1 MLYVE
6 AKELYDSLNWS
17 LPEKEII
24 AMESAEEFITDS
36 SNVRYLIESDE
47 YDTALEGALDKV
59 KAGLQKIGEFFHKLV
74 LRFQTFIRSFI
85 QNQRRKK
92 ATKLINDM
100 HGTTSIKISDKD
112 LDMLWKLYHD
122 LKVEG
127 WKEDFPEVK
136 REDENSELF
145 REVPISKVAKY
156 LQNMFTYSK
165 GIDDAIR
172 NYCAG
177 KTDPS
182 PSFLNANNITFEEY
196 PGFLHR
202 NANKATRAIKML
214 VSILGKANSDRRTE
228 EYTKKKAEEKE
239 KKTSERNQK
248 FAQKQ
253 ADKIKKKFGKDSD
266 VTVVV
271 TKKKKEE

>member
-1 MLYVE
+1 MLYAE
-6 AKELYDSLNWS
+6 AKELYNSLNWS
-17 LPEKEII
+17 LPEKEAI

-36 SNVRYLIESDE
+36 STVRYLIEGDE

-59 KAGLQKIGEFFHKLV
+59 KSGLQKIGEFFHKLV

-92 ATKLINDM
+92 ATKFINDM
-100 HGTTSIKISDKD
+100 HGTASIKISDKD
-112 LDMLWKLYHD
+112 LDTLWKLYHD

-136 REDENSELF
+136 NENSGLF
-145 REVPISKVAKY
+145 REVPMSKVAKY
-156 LQNMFTYSK
+156 LQNMFSFSK
-165 GIDDAIR
+165 SMDETIR

-177 KTDPS
+177 KADPS

-202 NANKATRAIKML
+202 NANKATQAIKML
-214 VSILGKANSDRRTE
+214 VSILGKASSEKRTG

-271 TKKKKEE
+271 TKKKKE